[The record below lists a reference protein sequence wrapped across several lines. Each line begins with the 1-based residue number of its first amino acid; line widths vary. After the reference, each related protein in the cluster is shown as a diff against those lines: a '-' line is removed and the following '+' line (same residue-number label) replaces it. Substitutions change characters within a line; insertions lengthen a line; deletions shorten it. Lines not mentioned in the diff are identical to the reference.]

1 MITLGQRVVIVATA
15 ILLAFSITLAQKQC
29 SLKDTRQVEC
39 SINEACTVNS
49 TVDGTDDIGYCD
61 CRVGLKRV
69 NGSLCVQIQENKN
82 AQQPSTSSLV
92 HGSNSNHLAAAI
104 LIPLF
109 IISLVIIGIYISHR
123 YKVITWI
130 RTRMNQRKSNYDEV
144 MIGQDL
150 DDDDD
155 PPLR

>member
-1 MITLGQRVVIVATA
+1 M
-15 ILLAFSITLAQKQC
+15 
-29 SLKDTRQVEC
+29 KDTRQVEC
-39 SINEACTVNS
+39 SINEACTANS
-49 TVDGTDDIGYCD
+49 TVDDTNDIGYCH
-61 CRVGLKRV
+61 CNVGFKRV
-69 NGSLCVQIQENKN
+69 NGTLCVQIQEKN
-82 AQQPSTSSLV
+82 VQQPSTSSLV
-92 HGSNSNHLAAAI
+92 DNSNSNHLAAAI

-109 IISLVIIGIYISHR
+109 VISLVIVGIYISHR